1 MKNTLC
7 KLVLVVLFGLAVMPA
22 NTLALD
28 KAVGKD
34 ARCAVCGMFVAK
46 YPNWVVTLTLSDGE
60 TKYFDGVKD
69 MMVFYFAPQ
78 KYGAK
83 PGSTINE
90 ISVADYYSLTPVEA
104 RKAFYVVGSDIN
116 GPMGHEFIPFAAKSA
131 AESFNKDHQGKEIL
145 TFEAIT
151 SEKVEALR
159 AGQRMK

>member
-7 KLVLVVLFGLAVMPA
+7 KLTVLLSLGQAVLPRTAFAADQPLP
-22 NTLALD
+22 
-28 KAVGKD
+28 KE

-46 YPNWVVTLTLSDGE
+46 YPNWIVSLTMTDGA

-83 PGSTINE
+83 ADTTIKE
-90 ISVADYYSLTPVEA
+90 ITVTDYYKLNPIDA
-104 RKAFYVVGSDIN
+104 KQAFYVVGSDIK
-116 GPMGHEFIPFAAKSA
+116 GPMGHELIPFAAKTEALAFS
-131 AESFNKDHQGKEIL
+131 KDHQGQDIL

-151 SEKVEALR
+151 AEQVEALR

>member
-1 MKNTLC
+1 MRDVLL
-7 KLVLVVLFGLAVMPA
+7 KLVILVFLSLVSLSA
-22 NTLALD
+22 NVLALD
-28 KAVGKD
+28 KAVSKD
-34 ARCAVCGMFVAK
+34 TRCAVCGMFVAK

-78 KYGAK
+78 KYGVKA
-83 PGSTINE
+83 GTTVAE
-90 ISVADYYSLTPVEA
+90 ISVADYYSLAPVEA

-116 GPMGHEFIPFAAKSA
+116 GPMGHEFIPFASKA
-131 AESFNKDHQGKEIL
+131 AADSFSKDHQGKDIM

-151 SEKVEALR
+151 SEQVEAMR